1 MLKFDVL
8 LVIHS
13 IKIDNVVLFYFMEN
27 LVLFDMVISSMIII
41 SHLKS

>member
-13 IKIDNVVLFYFMEN
+13 VKIINAALFYFMEKDSP
-27 LVLFDMVISSMIII
+27 F
-41 SHLKS
+41 